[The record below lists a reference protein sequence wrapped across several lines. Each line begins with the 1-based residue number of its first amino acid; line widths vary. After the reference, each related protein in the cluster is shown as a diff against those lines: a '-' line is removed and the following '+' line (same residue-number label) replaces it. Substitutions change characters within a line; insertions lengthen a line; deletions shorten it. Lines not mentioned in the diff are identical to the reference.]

1 MLLHLPLV
9 FLRFLR
15 CFLRV
20 HHLSVLSR
28 PPPPLSPTILS
39 KSANR
44 VSGNSGKLARTPYG
58 RKMARA
64 QRKFADAALVKTKEL
79 EAEIKTLRSR
89 MSMEISGSGRSILG
103 GEGGGT
109 VETWTTAQVGD
120 YLRGLT
126 NGLAKYADVFV
137 DAEIN
142 GEVSG
147 RVQE

>member
-1 MLLHLPLV
+1 
-9 FLRFLR
+9 
-15 CFLRV
+15 
-20 HHLSVLSR
+20 
-28 PPPPLSPTILS
+28 
-39 KSANR
+39 
-44 VSGNSGKLARTPYG
+44 
-58 RKMARA
+58 MARVA
-64 QRKFADAALVKTKEL
+64 RSERKFADAALMKTKEL

-89 MSMEISGSGRSILG
+89 MSMEMPGSPSSMGGG
-103 GEGGGT
+103 GEGGGG

-126 NGLAKYADVFV
+126 NGLAKYADAFV

>member
-20 HHLSVLSR
+20 PINSLSS
-28 PPPPLSPTILS
+28 PDPLPSPIILS